1 MQEGDLLH
9 TALSRHRSWV
19 RASVWKGCDL
29 VAKTIVKRVL
39 QAIPVLFVVITVTF
53 ILTRM
58 IPGDPALTMLGP
70 QATEEAVE
78 AMRERLGLNLPIWQ
92 QYINYLLG
100 IFQGDFGWST
110 SYSTDVMPLILGRLP
125 STLSITLTA
134 LIIAMLVGIPIG
146 VESALK
152 QNTWFDYVFMVLA
165 LIGVSM
171 PIFWLGLMLVLTF
184 SVNLGLLPSMGMG
197 SWANGL
203 WDVVSHMILPV
214 FCLATIPASTFA
226 RISRSSMLDTV
237 GSDYIKSLR
246 SRGIKETVVIWK
258 HAFKNALPPIVTV
271 VGLQLASAFTGAILT
286 ESIFSWPGIG
296 TLIVNAVNARDYSL
310 IQGTVLFTAIVFVVV
325 NLVVDIVYTLINPRV
340 SYEGGG
346 QG

>member
-1 MQEGDLLH
+1 ML
-9 TALSRHRSWV
+9 R
-19 RASVWKGCDL
+19 
-29 VAKTIVKRVL
+29 TILKRVL

-53 ILTRM
+53 ILTRL

-70 QATEEAVE
+70 QASAQAVD
-78 AMRERLGLNLPIWQ
+78 ALRERLGLNLPMWQ
-92 QYINYLLG
+92 QFVNYIVG
-100 IFQGDFGWST
+100 VFQGDFGWST
-110 SYSTDVMPLILGRLP
+110 SYNTEVMPLILSRLP
-125 STLSITLTA
+125 ATLSITLTSLVIA
-134 LIIAMLVGIPIG
+134 VLIGIPIG

-165 LIGVSM
+165 LVGVSM

-197 SWANGL
+197 SWANGIG
-203 WDVVSHMILPV
+203 DVLSHMVLPV
-214 FCLATIPASTFA
+214 FCLATIPTSTIA

-237 GSDYIKSLR
+237 GADYIKSLR
-246 SRGIKETVVIWK
+246 SRGIRETAVIWK

-271 VGLQLASAFTGAILT
+271 LGMQLASAFTGAILT

-310 IQGTVLFTAIVFVVV
+310 IQGTVLFTAVVFVVV
-325 NLVVDIVYTLINPRV
+325 NLIVDIVYTLINPRV

-346 QG
+346 QD